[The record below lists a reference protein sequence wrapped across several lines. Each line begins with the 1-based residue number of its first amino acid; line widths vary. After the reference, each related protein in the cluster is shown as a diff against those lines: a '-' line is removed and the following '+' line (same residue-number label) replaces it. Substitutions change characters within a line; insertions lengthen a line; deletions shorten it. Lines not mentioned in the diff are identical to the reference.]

1 MKKSDVE
8 EISSSFIRSLMKMS
22 DENYLNFQ
30 QRAKLQN
37 IMVET
42 IINTHNQGV
51 ESAARIVFSDTLNPD
66 VVKKVLAL
74 RINND

>member
-51 ESAARIVFSDTLNPD
+51 ESAARIVFNDTLNPD